1 MLHARTHGWLEN
13 HSDPLTPM
21 TVWVPRYRRDGKKP
35 WPQFQPWLLSYIIF
49 VYICHLNYHKYS
61 DLHEGRHS
69 ATPSGVPFQV
79 VAHFIRV
86 CSDLFIYCNPKHC
99 LKSFKV
105 YDCLTLASICSWPV
119 MADLDALFSSDTEV
133 RTTYVNV
140 LVACH
145 CLLYLQ

>member
-1 MLHARTHGWLEN
+1 MKEDILQHHLVY
-13 HSDPLTPM
+13 HSK
-21 TVWVPRYRRDGKKP
+21 W
-35 WPQFQPWLLSYIIF
+35 WHII
-49 VYICHLNYHKYS
+49 
-61 DLHEGRHS
+61 
-69 ATPSGVPFQV
+69 
-79 VAHFIRV
+79 IRV